1 MLCAPWQTGRR
12 CDSLPRMAKNTSR
25 RTFLRTAP
33 IAAAAGFPLT
43 DSLMAMAQA
52 APGAD
57 VVAAAQPIKL
67 FKADELAADMKAL
80 DAKPDDNRLYESK
93 AIPVQ
98 IILTTEKHK
107 SATEFEWHEG
117 RDHIIQI
124 IDGSTLY
131 EVGGTPTGTKVMGPG
146 EWHATGSTGSK
157 SIILVKG
164 DMMVIPRGTLHKRST
179 EDSVTFMLISNPA
192 PAK

>member
-1 MLCAPWQTGRR
+1 
-12 CDSLPRMAKNTSR
+12 MAKNTSR

-33 IAAAAGFPLT
+33 IAAAAGFTLT

>member
-1 MLCAPWQTGRR
+1 
-12 CDSLPRMAKNTSR
+12 MA
-25 RTFLRTAP
+25 L
-33 IAAAAGFPLT
+33 
-43 DSLMAMAQA
+43 AQA

-57 VVAAAQPIKL
+57 ANAAAQPIKL

-80 DAKPDDNRLYESK
+80 DGKPGDNRLYAST

-107 SATEFEWHEG
+107 SAAEFEWHEG
-117 RDHIIQI
+117 RDHIVQI

-146 EWHATGSTGSK
+146 EWHATGATGTK
-157 SIILVKG
+157 SMILVKG
-164 DMMVIPRGTLHKRST
+164 DMLVIPRGTLHKRST

-192 PAK
+192 PAKA

>member
-1 MLCAPWQTGRR
+1 
-12 CDSLPRMAKNTSR
+12 MAKNTSR
-25 RTFLRTAP
+25 RNFLRTAP
-33 IAAAAGFPLT
+33 VAAAAGF
-43 DSLMAMAQA
+43 SLSNSMMSSAQA
-52 APGAD
+52 TSPGAD
-57 VVAAAQPIKL
+57 AVVAAAEPIKL
-67 FKADELAADMKAL
+67 FTVKELAADMTAL
-80 DAKPDDNRLYESK
+80 DAKPGDNRLYDSK

-107 SATEFEWHEG
+107 SATEFEFHAG

-131 EVGGTPTGTKVMGPG
+131 EVGGTPTGIKPLGPG
-146 EWHATGSTGSK
+146 EWHATGSQGSK

-164 DMMVIPRGTLHKRST
+164 DMLLIPRGTLHKRST